1 MKHGHPSREH
11 EHEVKHRERMEHL
24 REQAQRGGEHLR
36 EHHHEERREVD
47 RGHNHERGHHTKGEH

>member
-1 MKHGHPSREH
+1 MRHGHPSREH

-36 EHHHEERREVD
+36 EHHHE
-47 RGHNHERGHHTKGEH
+47 GEH